1 VIGAAGDIACDPADP
16 LFNGGQGTPGHCQQL
31 ATSDLLVAAR
41 PAAVLAL
48 GDTQYEQ
55 GLLDTYLQSYD
66 PSWGRLRTITH
77 PAVGNH
83 EYYGGAG
90 DGAGYF
96 DYFDGVGANDGPAGI
111 RGQDYYSYD
120 VGTWHMIVL
129 DSTCSRVGG
138 CAPGSPQETWLRAD
152 LAAHPNACT
161 LAYWHHPR
169 FTSTG
174 VGWTAMQT
182 LWQDLYDAGA
192 DVVLNGHIHQ
202 YERLAPQTPQGVP
215 DPAYGIRQF
224 VVGTGGKSL
233 QAVSA
238 TPLPTS
244 EASSGSTFGVLLM
257 TLHPDGYDWKF
268 VPINR
273 RGFTDAGSGT
283 CHGAPPGRAATASTG
298 DASLV
303 NSTAE
308 RVSGAVD
315 PGNQPTSFHFEY
327 GRTAAYGSRTAEV
340 AVSAPSD
347 GAREVSARLGRLKK
361 KKLYHYRVVA
371 TNAGGVAFGGD
382 RVFRVGARSR
392 YPAAIAR
399 TKGLLAYWRLDGG
412 SLAYDLKGQN
422 LGTDWGP
429 VATTQGALKDDKS
442 TASGFAGSPATLEAF
457 GPVLATSATIEGW
470 FRWTAGDYIL
480 RDDSSAGGWLIGRS
494 ASKVGFRVAGRAY
507 RTGLSI
513 DRVRDGAWHYLAVT
527 KSGPAVALYVDGRRM
542 YSAGGASNTPPT
554 MPWHVMRN
562 GPFDEFSQGQ
572 ADEVAMYGRSL
583 PASTIRAHFTAGVAG
598 HPTVTTVR
606 GPDGP
611 TNRSNPVFRFLGG
624 PNVRCSF
631 SGPGVSR
638 ALGACPTLSGFG
650 HLADGSYRVTAYA
663 IDAAGHPDPTPVT
676 RRFTVD
682 TVPPTLTVVAPPNV
696 PGGLRKRGL
705 VAQVTCSEACT
716 VTARMSVAAGDAS
729 RLHLAKGRRAMIGSA
744 SLTTGGAGTR
754 SLRVGVTA
762 RVAKRLKGRRAP
774 AVTLN
779 VVATDRAGNRSAQR
793 LELGAA

>member
-1 VIGAAGDIACDPADP
+1 
-16 LFNGGQGTPGHCQQL
+16 
-31 ATSDLLVAAR
+31 
-41 PAAVLAL
+41 
-48 GDTQYEQ
+48 
-55 GLLDTYLQSYD
+55 
-66 PSWGRLRTITH
+66 
-77 PAVGNH
+77 
-83 EYYGGAG
+83 
-90 DGAGYF
+90 
-96 DYFDGVGANDGPAGI
+96 
-111 RGQDYYSYD
+111 
-120 VGTWHMIVL
+120 
-129 DSTCSRVGG
+129 
-138 CAPGSPQETWLRAD
+138 
-152 LAAHPNACT
+152 
-161 LAYWHHPR
+161 
-169 FTSTG
+169 
-174 VGWTAMQT
+174 
-182 LWQDLYDAGA
+182 
-192 DVVLNGHIHQ
+192 VLNGHMHQ
-202 YERLAPQTPQGVP
+202 YERLAPQTPQGAV

-233 QAVSA
+233 QAVST

-244 EASSGSTFGVLLM
+244 EAASASTFGVLLM
-257 TLHPDGYDWKF
+257 TLHPDSYDWKF

-273 RGFTDAGSGT
+273 RGFTDSGST
-283 CHGAPPGRAATASTG
+283 ACHGAPPGRPAAATTG
-298 DASLV
+298 DAGPV

-327 GRTAAYGSRTAEV
+327 GRTAAYGLRTAEV
-340 AVSAPSD
+340 PVSGPAD

-361 KKLYHYRVVA
+361 KALYHYRVVA
-371 TNAGGVAFGGD
+371 TNAGGTAVGGD
-382 RVFRVGARSR
+382 RLFRVGARTP

-412 SLAYDLKGQN
+412 SLAYDLAGQN

-429 VATTQGALKDDKS
+429 VATTQGALKADRS

-457 GPVLATSATIEGW
+457 GPVLTTSATIEGW
-470 FRWTAGDYIL
+470 FRWTAGDYLL

-494 ASKVGFRVAGRAY
+494 ASKLGFRVAGRAY
-507 RTGLSI
+507 RSGLSI

-527 KSGPAVALYVDGRRM
+527 KSGPAVAMYVDGRRM
-542 YSAGGASNTPPT
+542 YAAGGAANTPPT

-572 ADEVAMYGRSL
+572 ADELAMYDRRLSS
-583 PASTIRAHFTAGVAG
+583 ATIKAHFQAGVAR

-606 GPDGP
+606 GPEGP
-611 TNRSNPVFRFLGG
+611 TNKSNPVFRFLGG
-624 PNVRCSF
+624 PSVRCSF
-631 SGPGVSR
+631 AGPGVTR

-650 HLADGSYRVTAYA
+650 HLADGSYSVTAYA
-663 IDAAGHPDPTPVT
+663 IDASGHPDPTPVT

-682 TVPPTLTVVAPPNV
+682 TVPPALTVVPPARV
-696 PGGLRKRGL
+696 PSGLRKRGL
-705 VAQVTCSEACT
+705 AVQVTCSEACA

-744 SLTTGGAGTR
+744 TLPTGRAGTR

-762 RVAKRLKGRRAP
+762 RVRKRLKGRRPP

-793 LELGAA
+793 LELAGP